1 MMYNFSDEMLWDVA
15 ADLLDEQKGLH
26 LTERQVLRAFGS
38 HCFIDDDYI
47 EVWIDNLSKED
58 KATILYHIKL
68 TFQDYVLQQL
78 HHVWGNIMD
87 GVS

>member
-1 MMYNFSDEMLWDVA
+1 MYNFSDEMLWDVA

-26 LTERQVLRAFGS
+26 LTERQVLRVFGS

-68 TFQDYVLQQL
+68 VFQDYVLQQL
-78 HHVWGNIMD
+78 HHVWGNILEKYND
-87 GVS
+87 